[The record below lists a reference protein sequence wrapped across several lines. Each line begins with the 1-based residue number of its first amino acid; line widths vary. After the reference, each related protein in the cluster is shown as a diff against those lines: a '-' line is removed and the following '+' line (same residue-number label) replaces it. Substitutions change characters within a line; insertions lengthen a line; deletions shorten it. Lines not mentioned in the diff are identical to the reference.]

1 MRCRHSV
8 IAGIKCLPRR
18 AISGRSAAVW
28 SQPQVMSD
36 YIHVRAAA
44 LLLLQ
49 EAAIDM
55 EVDCAVLHT
64 LIPSRESCREMFK
77 ERDHEGAYTIL
88 VKRHL
93 LTDDVQFKEYFRLTR
108 GQFSHIT
115 DLIREDVTVQPSNR
129 VKNPLTAEV
138 KLAVTLR

>member
-8 IAGIKCLPRR
+8 IAGIECLPRR

-36 YIHVRAAA
+36 YIYVRAAA

-49 EAAIDM
+49 EAAKDM
-55 EVDCAVLHT
+55 GVDCAVLHT
-64 LIPSRESCREMFK
+64 LIPSRDSCREMFK

-88 VKRHL
+88 AKRHL
-93 LTDDVQFKEYFRLTR
+93 LTDD
-108 GQFSHIT
+108 FSHIT
-115 DLIREDVTVQPSNR
+115 DLIREDVTMQPSNR